1 MTTDPFL
8 SLTTNSALCPRQS
21 ERDHRLAGRRVRTP
35 PRHLREGRSR
45 LQRHDA
51 YPGDLRLSRLGQGGS
66 GVGGLHQ
73 AGAQHHRGGDMT
85 PATLRKIA
93 AGMGG
98 PRKLA
103 QALGVGKDYIYRR
116 ISGKL
121 PIG

>member
-1 MTTDPFL
+1 
-8 SLTTNSALCPRQS
+8 
-21 ERDHRLAGRRVRTP
+21 
-35 PRHLREGRSR
+35 
-45 LQRHDA
+45 
-51 YPGDLRLSRLGQGGS
+51 
-66 GVGGLHQ
+66 
-73 AGAQHHRGGDMT
+73 MT